1 MSSKNNS
8 YKNVMYEQQVKHLPA
23 QTIDNLVDLIENKL
37 KPKMYGVV
45 LHDKDIDE
53 QGQPTEPH
61 GEVIKTTALL
71 ISATEQ
77 QTLKTNI
84 NTSLKTLLL
93 ILITL
98 YCFKKY
104 QLR

>member
-23 QTIDNLVDLIENKL
+23 QTIDNLVDLIENKI

-61 GEVIKTTALL
+61 VHAMLCFDNARSLNSVARLL
-71 ISATEQ
+71 GD
-77 QTLKTNI
+77 
-84 NTSLKTLLL
+84 
-93 ILITL
+93 
-98 YCFKKY
+98 
-104 QLR
+104 